1 MDQIKIG
8 EFIAQK
14 RKEQGL
20 TQMQFAELVGVSN
33 KTVSKWETGSRM
45 PDVAIIQEVCDVL
58 KISVNELLAGEE
70 FAEKEFIQKTED
82 NIIGL
87 VQELDEIKETKTS
100 RWLGILCGI
109 LIIMINATFGRAYQQ
124 SIFSDESFYFN
135 FSMFLDGPILFYI
148 FGMFFLML
156 GVTGAFTRYIAGY
169 KCWLNIKNY
178 NENEMN
184 KIICTLEYANKLIL
198 LIGLFVM
205 LVNIVAICMSIG
217 HTEAVG
223 PFLAATVL
231 SLIYMVIIEFIH
243 NQVLYKCKL
252 IMLERTRNKKG
263 GLWHDGRIK

>member
-14 RKEQGL
+14 RKEQEL
-20 TQMQFAELVGVSN
+20 TQLQFAELIGVSN

-45 PDVAIIQEVCDVL
+45 PDVAIIQKVCDVL
-58 KISVNELLAGEE
+58 KISVNELLAGEG
-70 FAEKEFIQKTED
+70 FTEKEFIKKTED

-100 RWLGILCGI
+100 KWLGILCGI
-109 LIIMINATFGRAYQQ
+109 LIIIINGTFGRAYQQ
-124 SIFSDESFYFN
+124 SIFYDQSFYFK
-135 FSMFLDGPILFYI
+135 FSLFFDAPTLLYIL
-148 FGMFFLML
+148 GMFFLML

-169 KCWLNIKNY
+169 KCWLNIKKY

-205 LVNIVAICMSIG
+205 FVNIIAICMSIG
-217 HTEAVG
+217 HTEVIG
-223 PFLAATVL
+223 PFLAAAVL
-231 SLIYMVIIEFIH
+231 SLVYTVLIEFIH
-243 NQVLYKCKL
+243 NQVMYKCRL
-252 IMLERTRNKKG
+252 VMLERMRNKNEERKG
-263 GLWHDGRIK
+263 GR